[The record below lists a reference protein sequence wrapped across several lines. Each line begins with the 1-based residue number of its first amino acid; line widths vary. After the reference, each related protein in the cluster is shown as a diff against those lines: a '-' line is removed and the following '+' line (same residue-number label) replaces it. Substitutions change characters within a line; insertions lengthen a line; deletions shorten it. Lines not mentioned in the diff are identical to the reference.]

1 MNIEVIAIA
10 IGAVATVLGGVWFM
24 LQKAFGYGRL
34 VSRVDDVHQRTTN
47 ASCDAHDKAIGA
59 LKRDMQRIKQ
69 DMTSVKTFLSTKY
82 KEDSFVFSRKHCSR
96 RLNEVGLRLYKEI
109 DGENFL
115 QEHRDFFF
123 SKIEQMHPKTPLEVD
138 NNAYYVCG
146 AYTNEDIFNGLKNF
160 LYNAPAYRIK
170 DENGVE
176 RDYDLSL
183 SDCLLRV
190 ESSIT
195 RHVLGGS
202 FGITEYLTK
211 KGWQCANPFLCCRGK
226 RIRLL
231 SC

>member
-82 KEDSFVFSRKHCSR
+82 KEESFVFSRKHSPR

-115 QEHRDFFF
+115 QEHREFFF

-138 NNAYYVCG
+138 NNAYYVCV

-183 SDCLLRV
+183 SDVCFVLSLPLRDM
-190 ESSIT
+190 
-195 RHVLGGS
+195 
-202 FGITEYLTK
+202 YLEAHPELQNT
-211 KGWQCANPFLCCRGK
+211 
-226 RIRLL
+226 
-231 SC
+231 

>member
-115 QEHRDFFF
+115 QEHREFLF
-123 SKIEQMHPKTPLEVD
+123 SKIE
-138 NNAYYVCG
+138 
-146 AYTNEDIFNGLKNF
+146 
-160 LYNAPAYRIK
+160 
-170 DENGVE
+170 
-176 RDYDLSL
+176 
-183 SDCLLRV
+183 
-190 ESSIT
+190 
-195 RHVLGGS
+195 
-202 FGITEYLTK
+202 
-211 KGWQCANPFLCCRGK
+211 
-226 RIRLL
+226 
-231 SC
+231 